1 MAKRIILKKA
11 EGVMHSL
18 FIRVL
23 VFAVVLLISTASY
36 AQNPRATITFDN
48 RSGDPALVKVI
59 GPSRH
64 LVEVPNRRKRTVKVV
79 GGQYHIVTRYGAN
92 PDRYRYSRGDGFKV
106 TQTATRYSRITITLH
121 KVVGGNYPTHPISAK
136 EFEQAKH

>member
-1 MAKRIILKKA
+1 
-11 EGVMHSL
+11 MHSF

-23 VFAVVLLISTASY
+23 VFPVVLLISTASY
-36 AQNPRATITFDN
+36 AQKPRATITFDD
-48 RSGDPALVKVI
+48 RSGEPALVKVI

-64 LVEVPNRRKRTVKVV
+64 LVDVPNARKRNVRVV
-79 GGQYHIVTRYGAN
+79 GGQYHIVTRYGTS
-92 PDRYRYSRGDGFKV
+92 PDRYRYSRGDRFKV

-136 EFEQAKH
+136 EFEQAKP